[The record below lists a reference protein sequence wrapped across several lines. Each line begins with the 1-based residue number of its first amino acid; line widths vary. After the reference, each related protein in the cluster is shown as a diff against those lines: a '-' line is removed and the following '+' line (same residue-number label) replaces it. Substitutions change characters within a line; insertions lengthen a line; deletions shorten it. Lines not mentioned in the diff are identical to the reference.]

1 MACFT
6 YVSLK
11 KIFCK
16 ESPTGFLV
24 PIWNAVYHE
33 LVLNKYQIITYNMHI
48 KYRHFGA
55 NPLPPIRLHPTNQ
68 IGKMMSFNDG
78 PGFQPTPGRWKK
90 RLDELGVHWR
100 FRADESAYL
109 KNPLKELKERLKEL
123 NCLFAISQL
132 VAREGDSLEDL
143 LARIVDVLPP
153 SWQYPEIACARI
165 ILGDRS
171 YDSLYFQ
178 ESSMTI
184 SAPIIFQG
192 EVAGKISV
200 FYTKPSPQ
208 EDEGPFLRE
217 ERHLIDAVAERLGH
231 IATRKYVET
240 RLEESNRQLATE
252 KTALR
257 EANTALRE
265 VMARIEEEKTE
276 IQQNILD
283 NVRKI
288 LLPIVNELA
297 MSGSAQQKDYLALL
311 EENLEQIASPFVR
324 QLSLEYGTLTTTEV
338 RICDMIRSGLGSK
351 EIAQLR
357 GVSPAT
363 ISRHREHIRH
373 KLGIANTKVNLTTY
387 LQSTM

>member
-1 MACFT
+1 
-6 YVSLK
+6 
-11 KIFCK
+11 
-16 ESPTGFLV
+16 
-24 PIWNAVYHE
+24 
-33 LVLNKYQIITYNMHI
+33 
-48 KYRHFGA
+48 
-55 NPLPPIRLHPTNQ
+55 
-68 IGKMMSFNDG
+68 MMSFNNG
-78 PGFQPTPGRWKK
+78 HGFQPTSGRWKK
-90 RLDELGVHWR
+90 RLDELGVRWR
-100 FRADESAYL
+100 FRAVDSAYRE
-109 KNPLKELKERLKEL
+109 NPLKELQERAKEL

-132 VAREGDSLEDL
+132 VERETGSLEDL

-165 ILGDRS
+165 TLGDRT
-171 YDSLYFQ
+171 YDSLYF
-178 ESSMTI
+178 EDSPMNM
-184 SAPIIFQG
+184 SAPILLQG
-192 EVAGKISV
+192 DVAGAITV
-200 FYTKPSPQ
+200 FYTQPSPQ

-252 KTALR
+252 KIALR

-276 IQQNILD
+276 IQMNILE

-288 LLPIVNELA
+288 LVPIVHELA
-297 MSGSAQQKDYLALL
+297 MSGTSQQKEYLALL

-324 QLSLEYGTLTTTEV
+324 KLSLEYRTLTTTEV